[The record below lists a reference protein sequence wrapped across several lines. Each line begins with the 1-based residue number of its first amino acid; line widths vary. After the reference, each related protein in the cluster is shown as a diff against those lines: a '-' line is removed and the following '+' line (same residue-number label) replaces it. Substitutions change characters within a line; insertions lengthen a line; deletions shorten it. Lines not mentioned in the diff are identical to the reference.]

1 MTGRFI
7 FFFLFLIC
15 TLSCAPPIR
24 TDRELTSEFNPLLSA
39 IHFYREKLNH
49 LSAVKAAECPMYPSC
64 SSYSM
69 QSFEKHGFFVGWAM
83 TCDRLMRCGRDEL
96 RLSPEVTIDG
106 QWKCYDP
113 VERNDFWWH
122 EEKN

>member
-1 MTGRFI
+1 
-7 FFFLFLIC
+7 
-15 TLSCAPPIR
+15 
-24 TDRELTSEFNPLLSA
+24 
-39 IHFYREKLNH
+39 
-49 LSAVKAAECPMYPSC
+49 
-64 SSYSM
+64 
-69 QSFEKHGFFVGWAM
+69 
-83 TCDRLMRCGRDEL
+83 MRCGRDEL